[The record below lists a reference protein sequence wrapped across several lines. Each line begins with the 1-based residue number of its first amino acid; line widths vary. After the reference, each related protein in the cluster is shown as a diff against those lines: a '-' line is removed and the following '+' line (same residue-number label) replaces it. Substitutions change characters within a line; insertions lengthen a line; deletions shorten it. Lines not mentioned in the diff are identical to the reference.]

1 MYSDKESFTISFK
14 QTLLDNNN
22 EQQQQQKPTP
32 QIQARIKNRRT
43 LFFAVL
49 ILFILI
55 ASSTIL
61 ITYISR
67 TRQSEPV
74 NAYLSGSRKYY
85 CHLTAYPDLCY
96 ESMSEIIPNTTLIQ
110 SNFNPIF
117 SASFRIAVNHLK
129 NVSARIE
136 NGSECGSWVRDS
148 LSQLSGSRSLTAV
161 LAGFDWEEMG
171 FSLSRGELRSMKE
184 WAVAAAAN
192 ALKCVA
198 ALDGGEEKLELGV
211 EKVKMGVDKARKCIV
226 NSIGLMESRSTI
238 VNDYYNPFGV
248 DEYYYYYYDYRYFE
262 YRFFICLYSALYL
275 FIGLLYF
282 LFWRTK

>member
-1 MYSDKESFTISFK
+1 MDSDKENFTISFK

-22 EQQQQQKPTP
+22 EQKPTP
-32 QIQARIKNRRT
+32 QNQARTKNRRT
-43 LFFAVL
+43 LFYAVL
-49 ILFILI
+49 ILFIII

-67 TRQSEPV
+67 TGQSEPV

-136 NGSECGSWVRDS
+136 NGSECGNWVHDS
-148 LSQLSGSRSLTAV
+148 LSQLTGSRPLKAV
-161 LAGFDWEEMG
+161 LAGSDWEEMG

-192 ALKCVA
+192 ALKC
-198 ALDGGEEKLELGV
+198 EEQLGV
-211 EKVKMGVDKARKCIV
+211 EKVKTGVEKARKCIV
-226 NSIGLMESRSTI
+226 NSIGLMERRQLVI
-238 VNDYYNPFGV
+238 NDFYNPFGA
-248 DEYYYYYYDYRYFE
+248 DEFDGYYYYYNYRYFG
-262 YRFFICLYSALYL
+262 YKFLIFLYSSLYL